1 MKLIKIDDSLVEIP
15 DHNYSK
21 LLELQSKAYTNHFSL
36 ADLGKAQTEYYKYL
50 RELLTIGKYPNIPS
64 FKSHL

>member
-21 LLELQSKAYTNHFSL
+21 LLELQSKANRDHNSL
-36 ADLGKAQTEYYKYL
+36 SDLSKARTEYYRYL
-50 RELLTIGKYPNIPS
+50 RELLTIGRYPNIPS

>member
-21 LLELQSKAYTNHFSL
+21 LLELQSKANRDHNSL
-36 ADLGKAQTEYYKYL
+36 SDLSRARTEYYKYL
-50 RELLTIGKYPNIPS
+50 RELLITGSYPNIPS

>member
-1 MKLIKIDDSLVEIP
+1 MKLIKIDNSLVEIP

-21 LLELQSKAYTNHFSL
+21 LLELQSRANRDHNSL
-36 ADLGKAQTEYYKYL
+36 AHLSRARTEYYRYL

>member
-1 MKLIKIDDSLVEIP
+1 MKLIKIDDYLVEIP

-21 LLELQSKAYTNHFSL
+21 LLGLHSKANRDHNSL
-36 ADLGKAQTEYYKYL
+36 SDLSKARTEYYRYL